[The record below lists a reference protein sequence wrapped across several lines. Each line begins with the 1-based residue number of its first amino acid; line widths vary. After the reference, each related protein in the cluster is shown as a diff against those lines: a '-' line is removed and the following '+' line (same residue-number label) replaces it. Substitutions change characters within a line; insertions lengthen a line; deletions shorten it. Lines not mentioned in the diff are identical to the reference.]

1 MIADWPRVLI
11 LDDDDIIRVNL
22 VAFFEDENFIVR
34 SAISAET
41 GLQLI
46 ATEPFHA
53 GVIDIRLPGMD
64 GNGFILRAH
73 EICPAMKFIVHTGSA
88 DYVLPETLTAIGLTS
103 RHVFTKPLKDMRLLI
118 QAVKELIETPQLPER

>member
-1 MIADWPRVLI
+1 MIAAWPKVLI
-11 LDDDDIIRVNL
+11 IDDDDIIRVNL

-46 ATEPFHA
+46 SAELFDV

-64 GNGFILRAH
+64 GNRFILKAH
-73 EICPAMKFIVHTGSA
+73 EIHPEMKFIVHTGSA
-88 DYVLPETLTAIGLTS
+88 DYILPESLAAIGLLPQ
-103 RHVFTKPLKDMRLLI
+103 HVFSKPLKDMRLLI
-118 QAVKELIETPQLPER
+118 QAVKGLLAAHSSDK